1 VLTAEDRRLGGW
13 GHPVAGREAGTA
25 PAEEDKRRRGAWR
38 RRKGRAQRRGAPE
51 KGKAACDRAP
61 RPQPWTW
68 APGRS
73 GARVKGSCCFK
84 AYLCRQSSEL
94 YHLSLSVSPFLF

>member
-1 VLTAEDRRLGGW
+1 VCSLQRTGGW
-13 GHPVAGREAGTA
+13 GAGATPWQAGKLGQHQLKRTRD
-25 PAEEDKRRRGAWR
+25 AEGHGGE
-38 RRKGRAQRRGAPE
+38 
-51 KGKAACDRAP
+51 GKAACDRAP

>member
-1 VLTAEDRRLGGW
+1 MLTAEDRRLGGW

-51 KGKAACDRAP
+51 KGKAACDPAP
-61 RPQPWTW
+61 RPQPWISVHTELDL
-68 APGRS
+68 GSRQVR
-73 GARVKGSCCFK
+73 GAG
-84 AYLCRQSSEL
+84 
-94 YHLSLSVSPFLF
+94 